1 MSSIPGG
8 NSDSNA
14 VNTAVRFDSTS
25 AFVGG
30 FTSSSSSSSLS
41 SRSSSL
47 LSIVKA
53 WDLKNNQTFINKNN
67 NSLFS
72 FIIDQW
78 KKRDIELNKL
88 HISNPES
95 FIRYY
100 KASSEW
106 KTPIATVKLEWLPK
120 LISNESASHHRKTFN
135 ETKTNTIDMLNTLQN
150 YSNGRNKTTET
161 TKFLQL
167 IQKTIQTDMTNDN
180 PDIDPRIVLIT
191 NTNRK
196 KLKED
201 ESFMQNLD
209 LQITSTPTNQ
219 IDSIQDIIDRIDK
232 VSITDNQ
239 ILTPQNEAKLKLI
252 EDALSSKLKWFEDVN
267 KFITDNSEKMLLV
280 VTNSELM
287 FQYFKKE
294 VENIKSIIAGIK
306 QTIENLHKIKTIHEN
321 YKHIIFISDLQSEV
335 IKSLPNVVDSADKAY
350 LYIVLKTINDKF

>member
-1 MSSIPGG
+1 
-8 NSDSNA
+8 
-14 VNTAVRFDSTS
+14 
-25 AFVGG
+25 
-30 FTSSSSSSSLS
+30 
-41 SRSSSL
+41 
-47 LSIVKA
+47 
-53 WDLKNNQTFINKNN
+53 
-67 NSLFS
+67 
-72 FIIDQW
+72 
-78 KKRDIELNKL
+78 
-88 HISNPES
+88 
-95 FIRYY
+95 
-100 KASSEW
+100 
-106 KTPIATVKLEWLPK
+106 
-120 LISNESASHHRKTFN
+120 
-135 ETKTNTIDMLNTLQN
+135 MLNMLQN

-191 NTNRK
+191 NANRK

-209 LQITSTPTNQ
+209 RQITSTLTNQ

-239 ILTPQNEAKLKLI
+239 ILTPQNESKLKSI